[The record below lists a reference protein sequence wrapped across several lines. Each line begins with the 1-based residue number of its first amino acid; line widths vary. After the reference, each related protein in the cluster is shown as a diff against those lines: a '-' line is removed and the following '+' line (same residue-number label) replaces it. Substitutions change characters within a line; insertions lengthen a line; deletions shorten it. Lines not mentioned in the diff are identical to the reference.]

1 VTDAAIETPADEPR
15 PGRKTWAELPP
26 AARVA
31 IVAGGVAE
39 VIVTTLAL
47 RDLVRRPRRDVRG
60 PKLLWMATFAVQP
73 FGPLLYF
80 SAGRRR

>member
-1 VTDAAIETPADEPR
+1 VTDVAIETPADEP
-15 PGRKTWAELPP
+15 PAGRKSWADLSP
-26 AARVA
+26 ATRAA

-47 RDLVRRPRRDVRG
+47 LDLVRRPGQDVRG
-60 PKLLWMATFAVQP
+60 PKLFWITTFVVQP

-80 SAGRRR
+80 AAGRRD